1 MVPFCFTGVE
11 FVPGT
16 ISIDSLKKKF
26 PADKLWTLSDFYHRY
41 FYDRF
46 EEAQKNF
53 VESLAGYSI
62 FNYLLQVKDR
72 HNANI
77 LIDRYGHFIHVDF
90 GFFISNYPGG
100 INFESAP
107 FKLTDVITLHT
118 CVGVH

>member
-1 MVPFCFTGVE
+1 VPD
-11 FVPGT
+11 T
-16 ISIDSLKKKF
+16 ISLDALKKAF
-26 PADKLWTLSDFYHRY
+26 PTGQEWTLNDFYRRY

-62 FNYLLQVKDR
+62 FNFLLQVKDR

-77 LIDRYGHFIHVDF
+77 LIDRHGHLVHVDF

-107 FKLTDVITLHT
+107 FKLTPV
-118 CVGVH
+118 CPCC